1 MLETMRGL
9 SLEEMVRVKP
19 EEARGPMIYIE
30 ALDWKLPGI
39 VAGKLVVIGGYV
51 GSYKTLMGINI
62 MYNNVVNL
70 HYNACFISLE
80 MYARDIYRRL
90 AVRHANSPVFEK
102 YNQVITMKKLINGE
116 FTKDEEDLFYG
127 KVVPDLNS
135 NPKYGNIIVV
145 DSLEKGVQN
154 IDQVAEYVDEKMTR
168 ADKKQNGLHL
178 LIIDYIQL
186 LSQWWGDTLQVDRIT
201 ATGKMARWLKELA
214 MSFKGK
220 GLTVFALS
228 QLSRAA
234 FMSAKESI
242 KNSHENDP
250 YQYIY
255 NVTSF
260 AESSEI
266 ERASDACITIYS
278 DDKLKE
284 QGQALVQLIKNRD
297 GETIDMGIRVRALPN
312 FGYIGDMKMDQDAK
326 ARDEAVGKLLPD
338 VLTW

>member
-1 MLETMRGL
+1 
-9 SLEEMVRVKP
+9 
-19 EEARGPMIYIE
+19 
-30 ALDWKLPGI
+30 
-39 VAGKLVVIGGYV
+39 
-51 GSYKTLMGINI
+51 
-62 MYNNVVNL
+62 
-70 HYNACFISLE
+70 
-80 MYARDIYRRL
+80 
-90 AVRHANSPVFEK
+90 
-102 YNQVITMKKLINGE
+102 MKKLINGE

-127 KVVPDLNS
+127 KVVPDLNR
-135 NPKYGNIIVV
+135 NPKYGNIMVV
-145 DSLEKGVQN
+145 DSLEIGVQK
-154 IDQVAEYVDEKMTR
+154 IDQVAAYVDDKMAGEER
-168 ADKKQNGLHL
+168 KQNGLHL

-186 LSQWWGDTLQVDRIT
+186 LAQWWGDTLQVDRIT

-214 MSFKGK
+214 MSFKGR

-242 KNSHENDP
+242 KNSHENNP
-250 YQYIY
+250 YQYVY

-297 GETIDMGIRVRALPN
+297 GETIDVGIRVRALPN
-312 FGYIGDMKMDQDAK
+312 FGYIGDMERGKNVETHN
-326 ARDEAVGKLLPD
+326 EAVGELLAD
-338 VLTW
+338 VANI

>member
-1 MLETMRGL
+1 MR
-9 SLEEMVRVKP
+9 
-19 EEARGPMIYIE
+19 
-30 ALDWKLPGI
+30 
-39 VAGKLVVIGGYV
+39 
-51 GSYKTLMGINI
+51 
-62 MYNNVVNL
+62 
-70 HYNACFISLE
+70 YNACFISLE
-80 MYARDIYRRL
+80 MYAKDIYRRL
-90 AVRHANSPVFEK
+90 AVRHANSPLFGK

-127 KVVPDLNS
+127 KVVPDLNR
-135 NPKYGNIIVV
+135 NPKYGNIMVV
-145 DSLEKGVQN
+145 DSLEIGVQK
-154 IDQVAEYVDEKMTR
+154 IDQVAAYVDDKMAGEER
-168 ADKKQNGLHL
+168 KQNGLHL

-186 LSQWWGDTLQVDRIT
+186 LAQWWGDTLQVDRIT

-214 MSFKGK
+214 MSFKGR

-242 KNSHENDP
+242 KNSHENNP
-250 YQYIY
+250 YQYVY

-297 GETIDMGIRVRALPN
+297 GETIDVGIRVRALPN
-312 FGYIGDMKMDQDAK
+312 FGYIGDMERGKNVETHN
-326 ARDEAVGKLLPD
+326 EAVGELLAD
-338 VLTW
+338 VANI